1 MCVNLYLDELKDMVC
16 TVVTTAIAA
25 SITVAAVVGLITL
38 LVVKE
43 VADASKRPSLRL
55 LGRHLAAFSIPLLV
69 VLVFIVVIQM
79 LEIIA

>member
-1 MCVNLYLDELKDMVC
+1 MCVNLYLEELEDMVC
-16 TVVTTAIAA
+16 TIVTTAIAA

-38 LVVKE
+38 LIVRE

-69 VLVFIVVIQM
+69 VLVFTVVIQM

>member
-1 MCVNLYLDELKDMVC
+1 MCVNLYLEELKNMVC

-38 LVVKE
+38 LVVRE
-43 VADASKRPSLRL
+43 VADASKRPSFRL
-55 LGRHLAAFSIPLLV
+55 FGRHLAAFSIPLLV

-79 LEIIA
+79 LEIID

>member
-1 MCVNLYLDELKDMVC
+1 MCVNLYLEELKGMVC

-38 LVVKE
+38 LVVRE
-43 VADASKRPSLRL
+43 VADASKRPVLKL

-69 VLVFIVVIQM
+69 VLVFVVIMHM

>member
-1 MCVNLYLDELKDMVC
+1 MCVNLYLEELEDMVC
-16 TVVTTAIAA
+16 TIVTTAIAA

-38 LVVKE
+38 LIVRE
-43 VADASKRPSLRL
+43 VADSSKRPSLIL

-69 VLVFIVVIQM
+69 VLVFTVVIQM

>member
-1 MCVNLYLDELKDMVC
+1 MCVNLYLEELKDMVC

-43 VADASKRPSLRL
+43 VADASKRPSSRL

-69 VLVFIVVIQM
+69 VLVFIVVTQM